1 MNTKDNI
8 IKAFVGCEL
17 SISTIKRTNKGI
29 TIGSIENTSL
39 QLWTFIRMNKNK
51 DNSKQNKKLTN
62 NKINKITTMVQAQ
75 LVSDGAI

>member
-1 MNTKDNI
+1 
-8 IKAFVGCEL
+8 
-17 SISTIKRTNKGI
+17 
-29 TIGSIENTSL
+29 
-39 QLWTFIRMNKNK
+39 MNKNK